1 VAEMQ
6 RIAYENQ
13 EHQPEY
19 FESHWSPV
27 PPDAR
32 AVFEP
37 NTPSITIDATTL
49 NMLLVL
55 LLLVFI
61 CMVFLAVGLSHVG
74 RLERSM
80 DHMIRL
86 QYTTCMR
93 ESAMWRRNGQQN
105 NYHF

>member
-1 VAEMQ
+1 MQ
-6 RIAYENQ
+6 RTVYENR

-19 FESHWSPV
+19 FESRSPHPPLQPV
-27 PPDAR
+27 PR
-32 AVFEP
+32 GVFEP
-37 NTPSITIDATTL
+37 YTPLITIDTTTL

-93 ESAMWRRNGQQN
+93 ESSVWRRNAHQN